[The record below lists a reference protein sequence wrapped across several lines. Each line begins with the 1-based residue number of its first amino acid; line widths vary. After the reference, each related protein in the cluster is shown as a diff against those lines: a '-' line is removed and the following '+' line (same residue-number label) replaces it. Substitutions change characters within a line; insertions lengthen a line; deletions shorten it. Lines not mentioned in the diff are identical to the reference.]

1 MAIVFTARCIGYQNR
16 THTTTTTEKKTIH
29 PKAMKA
35 LIGLKQFK
43 TVLIIVLLA
52 NATGFGLSCFG
63 EEEKNKQIL
72 LQRMFFLFQIKKKQK
87 LIRRKKM

>member
-52 NATGFGLSCFG
+52 NATGYGLSCFG
-63 EEEKNKQIL
+63 EEEKKTNFTSKNV
-72 LQRMFFLFQIKKKQK
+72 LFVPDEEKQK
-87 LIRRKKM
+87 FIREKNCD